1 MIKKIVLVFLLILGL
16 TLVYLKFLSPKFS
29 PKIENKINQ
38 VNIQVENIKETIAP
52 EPTKMLA
59 NGLPNKYLIKT
70 VFIQQAPDKNWSEPW
85 QDACEEASLITVD
98 YFYKNI
104 SSVTTE
110 ENHNAILKMIEFE
123 NTQNFTSD
131 MNISQMTVVA
141 QKYLNY
147 QTKIINSPSVN
158 DLKEYLVQNIPII
171 VPANGKILYQENKHF
186 NDGGP
191 YYHNIVI
198 LGYDDTKNQFIVHDV
213 GTKAGAY
220 FHYSYSLLM
229 ESIHDFPVS
238 GNKEDINSGA
248 KRVLVL
254 LK

>member
-1 MIKKIVLVFLLILGL
+1 MIKKVVLIFLLILGL
-16 TLVYLKFLSPKFS
+16 TLVYLKFLSPKIS
-29 PKIENKINQ
+29 PKVENKINQ
-38 VNIQVENIKETIAP
+38 VTTQVENIKETIAP

-70 VFIQQAPDKNWSEPW
+70 AFVQQAPEGIWTEPW
-85 QDACEEASLITVD
+85 QDACEEASLLTVN
-98 YFYKNI
+98 YFYKNQTPDI
-104 SSVTTE
+104 ETVK
-110 ENHNAILKMIEFE
+110 NDILKMIDFE
-123 NTQNFTSD
+123 QQQSFSED
-131 MNISQMTVVA
+131 MNIDQMSIVA

-147 QTKIINSPSVN
+147 STKTIDNPTVDDI
-158 DLKEYLVQNIPII
+158 KKYLFQNIPII
-171 VPANGKILYQENKHF
+171 VPSNGKILYQENKHF

-238 GNKEDINSGA
+238 GHKEDINTGA